1 MTHLGDLMR
10 RAEQACQP
18 VSVLVELT
26 WWCPLG
32 CRHCYCE
39 SPGEELETADW
50 TRVLGEVREAGA
62 LFVTFSGGEPLAR
75 TDALEIAGAARQLGL
90 GVRLLTSGQLLDGET
105 ARRIAAL
112 GFLSVEL
119 SLYGATAATHNAV
132 TRLPSSFDRTLAA
145 ARALRALGVPV
156 MFKVP
161 LLAPTLPEATGIL
174 ALARSLGAGCGFDPI
189 IVPRRTGARDPLA
202 LRPEAVALAATLDAL
217 ARELP
222 APKRAPAATLAECQS
237 LCTAGTRTARIA
249 PDGTVHACVLYT
261 VPAGNVRQQSFGEI
275 WRTSPELRRLRART
289 PRDLAPECQACPD
302 WQRCGRCS
310 AAALLEHGD
319 DGARLESACAVAR
332 AAAAART
339 TARPV
344 AAPAARARRR
354 ATKRPPAKR
363 PPPNRPKPRRR

>member
-1 MTHLGDLMR
+1 MSHLGELMR
-10 RAEQACQP
+10 RADRACQP

-50 TRVLGEVREAGA
+50 TRVLGEVRAAGA

-75 TDALEIAGAARQLGL
+75 TDALDIAAEARRLGF
-90 GVRLLTSGQLLDGET
+90 GVRMLTSGQLLDDEA
-105 ARRIAAL
+105 ARRIAEL

-119 SLYGATAATHNAV
+119 SLYGARPETHNAI

-145 ARALRALGVPV
+145 ARALRARDVPV

-161 LLAPTLPEATGIL
+161 LLAPTLPEAAEIL
-174 ALARSLGAGCGFDPI
+174 ALARGLGAGCGFDPI
-189 IVPRRTGARDPLA
+189 IVPRRDGGRDPLM
-202 LRPEAVALAATLDAL
+202 LRPGPEALAASLSAL

-222 APKRAPAATLAECQS
+222 PKQGAGPTVAALPECQS

-249 PDGTVHACVLYT
+249 PDGTVYACVLYN
-261 VPAGNVRQQSFGEI
+261 VPAGNVQRQSFGDI
-275 WRTSPELRRLRART
+275 WKTSPELLRLRART

-319 DGARLESACAVAR
+319 DGARLEAACAVAR
-332 AAAAART
+332 AANAAHT
-339 TARPV
+339 SARPV
-344 AAPAARARRR
+344 VAPG
-354 ATKRPPAKR
+354 PAK
-363 PPPNRPKPRRR
+363 